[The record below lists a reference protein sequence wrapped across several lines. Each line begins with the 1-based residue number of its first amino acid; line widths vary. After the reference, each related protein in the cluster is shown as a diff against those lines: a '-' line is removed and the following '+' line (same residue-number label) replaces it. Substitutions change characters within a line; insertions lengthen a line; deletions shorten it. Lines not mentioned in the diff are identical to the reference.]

1 MPWWAILAALVF
13 FTGALGRWGLKG
25 FLGRVLS

>member
-1 MPWWAILAALVF
+1 MPWWAILAALAF
-13 FTGALGRWGLKG
+13 FTAALSRWGLKG